1 MKDFLLR
8 KFEIEYTT
16 VQALIRCIE
25 DQEDLV
31 TEYAIKGICH
41 IINVHHIWNC
51 RLLHT
56 SAESNEWDVFPLHY
70 LEKLNTQNFQETCDY
85 LEKQELDSTVKQ
97 QSEQFGAIEKTAADL
112 LFHLLQHS
120 AYHRGQVVL
129 NLKSNGLNYPNN
141 GLVQLAD

>member
-8 KFEIEYTT
+8 KFEIEYNT
-16 VQALIRCIE
+16 VQALIRCVE
-25 DQEDLV
+25 AQEELV
-31 TEYAIKGICH
+31 TDYAIKGICH

-51 RLLHT
+51 RLRLS

-129 NLKSNGLNYPNN
+129 NLKSNGLNYPSN

>member
-8 KFEIEYTT
+8 KFEIEYNT
-16 VQALIRCIE
+16 VQALIRCVE
-25 DQEDLV
+25 AQEELV
-31 TEYAIKGICH
+31 TDYAIKSICH

-56 SAESNEWDVFPLHY
+56 PPESNEWDIFPLHY
-70 LEKLNTQNFQETCDY
+70 LEKLNTQNFQETYDY
-85 LEKQELDSTVKQ
+85 LEKQELGSTVKH
-97 QSEQFGAIEKTAADL
+97 QSEQFGTIERSAADL

-129 NLKSNGLNYPNN
+129 NLKSNGLNYPSN